1 MYYHIFMYENKII
14 GTGTE
19 HPEQLL
25 ANPYNW
31 RIHPKTQQDALE
43 SMLDDVGWVQNVIVN
58 QRTGHVVDGHLRVAV
73 AISREQKEVPVVYV
87 DLDED
92 EEKRVLAALDP
103 VGDMAVTDIDKINEL
118 LSEVSM
124 TETLGAMLKDVA
136 HDWRGYM
143 NDDQS
148 EQDAWDEWQGM
159 PEFEQDDTRAKYKI
173 VVNIESVEDL
183 NQFAETIKQPLTEK
197 TRFVYFPEKKPE
209 AKRFNRY
216 ASNEE

>member
-1 MYYHIFMYENKII
+1 MYENKII

-92 EEKRVLAALDP
+92 EEQER
-103 VGDMAVTDIDKINEL
+103 
-118 LSEVSM
+118 
-124 TETLGAMLKDVA
+124 
-136 HDWRGYM
+136 
-143 NDDQS
+143 DD
-148 EQDAWDEWQGM
+148 
-159 PEFEQDDTRAKYKI
+159 
-173 VVNIESVEDL
+173 
-183 NQFAETIKQPLTEK
+183 
-197 TRFVYFPEKKPE
+197 
-209 AKRFNRY
+209 
-216 ASNEE
+216 

>member
-1 MYYHIFMYENKII
+1 MFMYENKII

-73 AISREQKEVPVVYV
+73 AISREQDEVPVVYV

-124 TETLGAMLKDVA
+124 TETLGEMLKDVA

-148 EQDAWDEWQGM
+148 EQSAWDEWKGC
-159 PEFEQDDTRAKYKI
+159 PNLTK
-173 VVNIESVEDL
+173 
-183 NQFAETIKQPLTEK
+183 TIREPSTK
-197 TRFVYFPEKKPE
+197 
-209 AKRFNRY
+209 
-216 ASNEE
+216 